1 MSLRVRKALY
11 IMMYI
16 ADQMSA
22 SIPGVRTWTQIQKT
36 KSGNFSIE
44 TYSGKEFS
52 SLTNVYQL
60 FSHDSPEVMS
70 NDNSL
75 LEGENIME
83 TSDTDSDTEPSL
95 SQELSHQKGLASE
108 SLWAGHAV
116 QANRSLTAVVTV
128 EQPLVVNVTDG
139 LLKTLHGLVEGK
151 ETSATGSELINN
163 LGGEGSILYTEI
175 NVARKYVL
183 NRV

>member
-1 MSLRVRKALY
+1 
-11 IMMYI
+11 MMYI

-22 SIPGVRTWTQIQKT
+22 SIPGVRTWTQIQRIR
-36 KSGNFSIE
+36 SGNFSIG
-44 TYSGKEFS
+44 TYSGKEFN
-52 SLTNVYQL
+52 SLTCVYQL
-60 FSHDSPEVMS
+60 FFLDSPEVTS
-70 NDNSL
+70 NDHSL
-75 LEGENIME
+75 LEGDNILE

-139 LLKTLHGLVEGK
+139 FLKTLHGLVEVK
-151 ETSATGSELINN
+151 ETSAAGSELINN
-163 LGGEGSILYTEI
+163 LGGEGSIVYTEI
-175 NVARKYVL
+175 KVAQNSVL

>member
-1 MSLRVRKALY
+1 
-11 IMMYI
+11 MMYI

-22 SIPGVRTWTQIQKT
+22 SIPGVRIWTQIQRIR
-36 KSGNFSIE
+36 SGNFSIG

-75 LEGENIME
+75 LEGENILG

-128 EQPLVVNVTDG
+128 EQPLVVNVTAG

-151 ETSATGSELINN
+151 ETSAARSELINN
-163 LGGEGSILYTEI
+163 LGGEGSIVYTEI
-175 NVARKYVL
+175 KVARKSVL
-183 NRV
+183 NMD

>member
-1 MSLRVRKALY
+1 
-11 IMMYI
+11 
-16 ADQMSA
+16 
-22 SIPGVRTWTQIQKT
+22 
-36 KSGNFSIE
+36 
-44 TYSGKEFS
+44 
-52 SLTNVYQL
+52 
-60 FSHDSPEVMS
+60 MS

-83 TSDTDSDTEPSL
+83 TSDTDSETEPSL

-108 SLWAGHAV
+108 SLWTGHAV

-139 LLKTLHGLVEGK
+139 LLKTLHGLFKAK
-151 ETSATGSELINN
+151 EASAAGSMLINN
-163 LGGEGSILYTEI
+163 LGGEGSIVYTEI
-175 NVARKYVL
+175 KVAQKSVL